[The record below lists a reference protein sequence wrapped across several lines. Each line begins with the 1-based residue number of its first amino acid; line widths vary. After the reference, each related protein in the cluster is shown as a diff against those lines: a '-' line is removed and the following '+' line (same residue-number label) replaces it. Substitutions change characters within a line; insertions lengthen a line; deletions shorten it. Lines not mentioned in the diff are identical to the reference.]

1 MLPGYWK
8 AEIKKVL
15 AEMILRAL
23 AGKGRL
29 DFRPRSWF
37 GNHLQGTPGM
47 IQKNK
52 QYLCRFPQ
60 ASMMG

>member
-23 AGKGRL
+23 AGKGPPDL
-29 DFRPRSWF
+29 EEDH
-37 GNHLQGTPGM
+37 GLA
-47 IQKNK
+47 II
-52 QYLCRFPQ
+52 CR
-60 ASMMG
+60 ALLV